1 MTTSIRVLLASNFLL
16 RKRHLVLICMPLLLS
31 ACAVQSPQSASV
43 PPNSL
48 STPTRAAVVRFS
60 FGDMSWVMPA
70 SWNKVIPKIWT
81 APVGPLLF
89 LSNAQIVDPCASTY
103 RGTECWKPLTKLP
116 ADGILVTFEG
126 SAIIQVESLA
136 LVFVELAVSRNCQDM
151 GGRREI
157 ATYSHGLGIDAC
169 LRGPDFAANVAK
181 FKELVST
188 QHRKSALT
196 DKEYAFARELVR
208 SEIRKEGA
216 VLTSA
221 TVTVGYGRVFDSNV
235 GYPCRSGRLLHIKLI
250 GEFPHITTG
259 GLAVQPGAPL
269 PDMTVHAVNLI
280 LDAKTGRPCLIGIQ
294 TGKVA
299 PAPNALSL
307 PIN

>member
-1 MTTSIRVLLASNFLL
+1 MTTSIRTLHVSNLLL
-16 RKRHLVLICMPLLLS
+16 RKRLLALIFIPLLLS
-31 ACAVQSPQSASV
+31 SCAVQSPQSTSV
-43 PPNSL
+43 PPDSS
-48 STPTRAAVVRFS
+48 STPTHVTVVGS
-60 FGDMSWVMPA
+60 SLGDISWLMPA

-89 LSNAQIVDPCASTY
+89 LSNAQIIDPCASAY
-103 RGTECWKPLTKLP
+103 RGSECWKPLTKLP
-116 ADGILVTFEG
+116 VDGILVTFEG
-126 SAIIQVESLA
+126 SATIQVESLA
-136 LVFVELAVSRNCQDM
+136 LVFVELAVSRKCQDM
-151 GGRREI
+151 GGGREI

-169 LRGPDFAANVAK
+169 LRGPNFAANEAQ

-208 SEIRKEGA
+208 SEVRKESA

-221 TVTVGYGRVFDSNV
+221 TVTVDYGTVFDSNV
-235 GYPCRSGRLLHIKLI
+235 GYPCTSGRLLQIKLI

-259 GLAVQPGAPL
+259 GLAVQPGTPL
-269 PDMTVHAVNLI
+269 PNMTVHAVNLTA
-280 LDAKTGRPCLIGIQ
+280 DAKTGRPCLVSVQ
-294 TGKVA
+294 TGKVS
-299 PAPNALSL
+299 PLSNAVSL